1 LVKREIRLSDARKLD
16 LKDSSV
22 DGIITSPPYSF
33 AIDYVENDR
42 PQLEYLGA
50 NPEILKSKMI
60 GLAGGKSR
68 EQRVKYYFQDMK
80 KVITE
85 YHRVLK
91 PGRCCVIV
99 IGSNEIQTGGIRHE
113 VEFEKFGKEHG
124 LRLFKKL
131 IRPITGLGN
140 VMRDEYVL
148 FFTKE

>member
-1 LVKREIRLSDARKLD
+1 MVKREIRLSDARKLD

-80 KVITE
+80 KVFDSVSLEALTCAMERIKIPE
-85 YHRVLK
+85 GAIRFVLNLYNK
-91 PGRCCVIV
+91 R
-99 IGSNEIQTGGIRHE
+99 R
-113 VEFEKFGKEHG
+113 
-124 LRLFKKL
+124 
-131 IRPITGLGN
+131 
-140 VMRDEYVL
+140 
-148 FFTKE
+148 